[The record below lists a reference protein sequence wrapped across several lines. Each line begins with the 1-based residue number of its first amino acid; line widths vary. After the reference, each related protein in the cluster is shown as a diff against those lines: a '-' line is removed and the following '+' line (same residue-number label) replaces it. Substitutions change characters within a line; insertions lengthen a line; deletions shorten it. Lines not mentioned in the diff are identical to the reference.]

1 MLKKKKKKDENIWGD
16 ILNCIA
22 MWYLK
27 KGCLLSGV
35 VNQMSLSVGEGR
47 GGEGSGSIE
56 QTRFTLAPKIICTD
70 KFADIAHSTHL
81 IE

>member
-1 MLKKKKKKDENIWGD
+1 MLKKKKDENIWGD

-35 VNQMSLSVGEGR
+35 VNRMSLSVGEGR
-47 GGEGSGSIE
+47 GGAGRGGVGLGPLSRLG
-56 QTRFTLAPKIICTD
+56 L
-70 KFADIAHSTHL
+70 L
-81 IE
+81 